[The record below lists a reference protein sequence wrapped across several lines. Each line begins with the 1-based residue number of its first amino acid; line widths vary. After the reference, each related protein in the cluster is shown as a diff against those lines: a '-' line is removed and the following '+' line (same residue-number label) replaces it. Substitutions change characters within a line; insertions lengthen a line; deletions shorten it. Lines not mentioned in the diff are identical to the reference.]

1 MVKKAVIMKGD
12 GIGPEVV
19 DSMINIL
26 KECNLQSELIHCD
39 AGSEQWEQ
47 NGCKDPTY
55 IPESTMKNLED
66 ADTCFKGPTTTIP
79 KPGAPRSVAVSL
91 RQKFELFANIRPIK
105 TFKRLTPNLDLDFV
119 CFREATEG
127 LYSGIEIELNDDAA
141 IAIRQITRKG
151 CKRFMSSAMNW
162 AKQYDMNKIVA
173 ITKRNILK
181 KTDGIFFNE
190 IQNAIKNY
198 SEMQL
203 EEIYIDNMAQQMVVN
218 PQQFNKSVLVSTN
231 LFMDI
236 ISELASGIVGSIG
249 LVYSSNMGESYA
261 MFEAA
266 HGSAPSFKGQN
277 RVNPTATVLAGAWM
291 AEYLGE
297 TDIKNAIFS
306 AVHQVINDGKYVTFD
321 IGGDATTTQMSE
333 QIAVIAKNNLRK

>member
-1 MVKKAVIMKGD
+1 MTKKAVIMKGD

-19 DSMINIL
+19 DSMLNIL
-26 KECNLQSELIHCD
+26 KECNVQSELIHCD

-47 NGCKDPTY
+47 NGSKDPTY
-55 IPESTMKNLED
+55 IPESTMKSLEEAD
-66 ADTCFKGPTTTIP
+66 ACFKSPTTTIP

-127 LYSGIEIELNDDAA
+127 LYSGVEVELSDDAA

-151 CKRFMSSAMNW
+151 CRRFMSSAMDW
-162 AKQYDMNKIVA
+162 ARQYDMNKIVA

-181 KTDGIFFNE
+181 KTDGLFFDE
-190 IQNAIKNY
+190 VQNAIKNN
-198 SEMQL
+198 SEISL

-277 RVNPTATVLAGAWM
+277 KVNPTATVLAGAWM

-297 TDIKNAIFS
+297 SDIKNAIFS
-306 AVHQVINDGKYVTFD
+306 ATYQVINDGKYVTFD
-321 IGGDATTTQMSE
+321 IGGDATTSQMSE
-333 QIAVIAKNNLRK
+333 QIAEIAKNNLRK